1 MQNIMKQAMSNPADL
16 DHEVDEVSNIFESM
30 ASSAPQPQTGVKQQ
44 RVVECEC
51 CGAKNTIAAGEA
63 AICKYCGNGL
73 EG

>member
-63 AICKYCGNGL
+63 AYANIAGTD
-73 EG
+73 